1 MVTHAIKKLD
11 SSKWQSIE
19 KVSLLQFCETTI
31 KVLTP
36 SALFRITVMRKKSP
50 LLWLFSFFL
59 FLTYS
64 LLCTLKTHYLLTFS
78 AHKQIHMRIEIWFHK
93 QDYRLQYED
102 VMKYQYTRI
111 RSNFLEDISGSY
123 MKHFLVYQ
131 TIQWSVEKRHT
142 PTSNQIL
149 HSIVLHFTRT
159 IVFLYTVKF
168 TKNIHG
174 LSLPTIFFRIKNL
187 FNS

>member
-11 SSKWQSIE
+11 FSKWQSIE

-64 LLCTLKTHYLLTFS
+64 LLCTLKTHYRLTFS
-78 AHKQIHMRIEIWFHK
+78 ASQANTYENRNLIP
-93 QDYRLQYED
+93 QTRLQTAILRRDEIPIHSDQIQFSWRHLGFIYETFPCISD
-102 VMKYQYTRI
+102 NPMI
-111 RSNFLEDISGSY
+111 RWKTSHSYIKPNFTLY
-123 MKHFLVYQ
+123 CF
-131 TIQWSVEKRHT
+131 T
-142 PTSNQIL
+142 L
-149 HSIVLHFTRT
+149 HSNYSFPIHSMIYQAYSRFIPTT
-159 IVFLYTVKF
+159 FFLNQKF
-168 TKNIHG
+168 I
-174 LSLPTIFFRIKNL
+174 
-187 FNS
+187 